1 MESVNYR
8 NGIFTDME
16 SVNYG
21 YGICKPST
29 LRHFSVFTDT
39 ESVNQAP
46 YTTFLFLRIRNL

>member
-46 YTTFLFLRIRNL
+46 YTTFQFLRIRNL